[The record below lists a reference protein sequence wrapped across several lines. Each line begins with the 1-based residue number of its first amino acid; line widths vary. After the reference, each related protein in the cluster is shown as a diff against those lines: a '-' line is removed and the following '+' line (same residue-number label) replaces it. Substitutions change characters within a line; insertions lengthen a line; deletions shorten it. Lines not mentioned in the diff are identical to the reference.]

1 MEGEMVMSEVTPK
14 ELQKL
19 NDKSFKAT
27 QRYFRRRLRESA
39 ADGDKEITYNPD
51 NYACGD
57 QVKSWLEGLGFT
69 VKQTNPFS
77 CKITWPEEEDL
88 IEKLRS
94 ESIKILTQPMPAKV
108 HYAIGWLNTEYGTW
122 SKDMAQY
129 DYVCSKCGKHSMYK
143 TDFCCN
149 CGKKMKND
157 KE

>member
-1 MEGEMVMSEVTPK
+1 MREVAPK

-27 QRYFRRRLRESA
+27 QRYFRRRLRERA
-39 ADGDKEITYNPD
+39 ADGDKEITYNPN

-57 QVKSWLEGLGFT
+57 QIKPWLEDLGFT
-69 VKQTNPFS
+69 VKQTNPLW
-77 CKITWPEEEDL
+77 CKITWPEEEDI
-88 IEKLRS
+88 IERLRS

-108 HYAIGWLNTEYGTW
+108 HYAIGWLNAEYGTW